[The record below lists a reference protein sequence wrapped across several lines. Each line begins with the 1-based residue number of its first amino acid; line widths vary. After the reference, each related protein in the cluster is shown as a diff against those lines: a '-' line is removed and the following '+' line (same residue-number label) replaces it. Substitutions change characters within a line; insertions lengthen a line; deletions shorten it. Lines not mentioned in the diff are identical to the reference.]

1 MLKLKLTVNFK
12 NGQKI
17 KMIKNI
23 GEPPKG
29 TDKDTHY
36 LLESHEM
43 ADSIVNNGLNVF
55 IPPTQIERVFVQPK
69 KGEEKN
75 AQASCGSDKGRQAL
89 QGTRL

>member
-1 MLKLKLTVNFK
+1 
-12 NGQKI
+12 
-17 KMIKNI
+17 MIKNI

-43 ADSIVNNGLNVF
+43 VENIVNNGLNVF

-75 AQASCGSDKGRQAL
+75 AHDRQASCGSDKGRQAL
-89 QGTRL
+89 QGARL

>member
-1 MLKLKLTVNFK
+1 MKLKLTVNFK

-69 KGEEKN
+69 KGDKN
-75 AQASCGSDKGRQAL
+75 AQASCGASESRQAL
-89 QGTRL
+89 QGTGL